1 MTTQRIESHPE
12 RAPSSARGRGSI
24 LPRLSRLLSR
34 HELVFYLFI
43 SPWAIGFIAFTLGP
57 FLVSL
62 WLSMT
67 EWDLVTPPQFV
78 GFSNFRRMFIDDR
91 YFWVSLWNTVYY
103 TIVSVPL
110 KQIIAFTLAMLLNQD
125 LKGIYIYR
133 TIFYLPSVTSGVA
146 TAILWMYVFGYHTG
160 VVNAVLKFFSLGPYA
175 WFTDMKLAM
184 PTLIFISLW
193 EVGNLFLIYLAGL
206 QGVPRQLYEAA
217 EVDGAG
223 RLRKIWNV
231 TIPMITPTV
240 FFNLVM
246 GFIQS
251 FQVFTSAFIIT
262 EGGPADRTLFY
273 VLRLY
278 REAFTYFRMGYASA
292 LAWVLFMIILL
303 LSLIQLRLSRRWV
316 YYEGA
321 VPVVGARA

>member
-1 MTTQRIESHPE
+1 MTQRTESFPE
-12 RAPSSARGRGSI
+12 RVRTGVGGRGSI
-24 LPRLSRLLSR
+24 MPRLSRLLSR
-34 HELVFYLFI
+34 QDVVFCLFI

-62 WLSMT
+62 WLSLT
-67 EWDLVTPPQFV
+67 EWQLVEPPRYIGLENFV
-78 GFSNFRRMFIDDR
+78 RMFSSDR
-91 YFWVSLWNTVYY
+91 YFKVSLWNTVYY
-103 TIVSVPL
+103 TLVSVPL
-110 KQIIAFTLAMLLNQD
+110 KQIIAFMLAMLLNQQ

-160 VVNAVLKFFSLGPYA
+160 IVNALLKFVSLGPYA

-223 RLRKIWNV
+223 RWRRVWNITV
-231 TIPMITPTV
+231 PMITPTV
-240 FFNLVM
+240 FFNLMM

-278 REAFTYFRMGYASA
+278 REAFIYFRMGYASA
-292 LAWVLFMIILL
+292 LAWMLFLIIMV

-321 VPVVGARA
+321 VPAVGARV